1 MRTLDEEKNK
11 MTGGAWYARR
21 TKNDEREAVVHL
33 DRFCKAFCI
42 DVKVTDDLEFRCK
55 DCTFQT
61 ESGKCLVKMFKCI
74 YAPDYKDFG
83 AMGDL

>member
-11 MTGGAWYARR
+11 MTGGSWYAGR
-21 TKNDEREAVVHL
+21 TENDEREAVVHL

-42 DVKVTDDLEFRCK
+42 DVEVTDDLEFRCK

-61 ESGKCLVKMFKCI
+61 ESGNCLVKMFKCI

>member
-1 MRTLDEEKNK
+1 MAE

-21 TKNDEREAVVHL
+21 TKNDEREAVTHL
-33 DRFCKAFCI
+33 DRFCKSFCI
-42 DVKVTDDLEFRCK
+42 DVEVTDDLEFRCK
-55 DCTFQT
+55 ECTFQT
-61 ESGKCLVKMFKCI
+61 ESGVCLVKKFKYI